1 MTAYSYTIVI
11 RTGETKSG
19 SGERKMRLED
29 AWRDRGVMDRWMD
42 FRSNFPLFFALP
54 SQFLKF

>member
-1 MTAYSYTIVI
+1 MTVYSYTIVI
-11 RTGETKSG
+11 CTRETTSG

-29 AWRDRGVMDRWMD
+29 AWRDIGVTNRWMD
-42 FRSNFPLFFALP
+42 FRSNFPPFFTLP